1 MKPSGKL
8 PDVTLRL
15 TFCLITLAHCVAAD
29 TNNHTASWAQKI
41 EKPGLPNLHRVTT
54 NLYRGAQPTVEGM
67 AELKNLGV
75 RTVINLRSFHSDKD
89 EASNTGLKL
98 IRFTTQ
104 PWDSDDKDVVAFLKV
119 MGDTN
124 NLPAMVHCQR
134 GADRTGLMCAMY
146 RLVFCG
152 WEKKEAIDELR
163 NGGFGFYRGWKNQI
177 RYIGKA
183 DVEKLRL
190 KAGFSNGTNAPLRN
204 AKQE

>member
-1 MKPSGKL
+1 
-8 PDVTLRL
+8 
-15 TFCLITLAHCVAAD
+15 
-29 TNNHTASWAQKI
+29 
-41 EKPGLPNLHRVTT
+41 
-54 NLYRGAQPTVEGM
+54 M
-67 AELKNLGV
+67 AELKKLGV

-89 EASNTGLKL
+89 EASNTGIKTV
-98 IRFTTQ
+98 RFTTQ

-119 MGDTN
+119 MTDTN

-146 RLVFCG
+146 RVVLCG
-152 WEKKEAIDELR
+152 WEKKEAIDELK

-190 KAGFSNGTNAPLRN
+190 KAGFSNGTNAPLQN
-204 AKQE
+204 AKQN